1 VVSKTVGL
9 ELSMAPYKPNY
20 ICGIRD
26 GLPAFN
32 NSFGIKLAACRYVLW
47 WILLRVKEN
56 QADPLFNLLR

>member
-1 VVSKTVGL
+1 
-9 ELSMAPYKPNY
+9 MAPYKPNY